1 MEDNELVPYEPE
13 FDFGSLPEPR
23 EDIHFTKVAK
33 QSTKQVY
40 QQRINEA
47 IELVLVKGL
56 SVQEFRKYYSKLYSV
71 SERTAD
77 TVWAEI
83 KKILR
88 SRTLKNQEEII
99 SAQLGRYQHLYQSAI
114 EDGNKRVA
122 REALWDMS
130 RIMGLDQKKI
140 DITSGDLPLDIKIN
154 LSNNP
159 KDFNQ

>member
-1 MEDNELVPYEPE
+1 MENNELVPYEPE
-13 FDFGSLPEPR
+13 FDFSSIGEPR
-23 EDIHFTKVAK
+23 DDMKFTKVAK
-33 QSTKQVY
+33 VSTLQVQ

-56 SVQEFRKYYSKLYSV
+56 SVQEFREYYSKLYGV
-71 SERTAD
+71 SQRTAD
-77 TVWAEI
+77 KVWAEI

-88 SRTLKNQEEII
+88 NRTIKNQDEII
-99 SAQLGRYQHLYQSAI
+99 SAQLGRYQHLYQSAL

-130 RIMGLDQKKI
+130 RIMGLDQRKI

-159 KDFNQ
+159 KDFQ